1 MTQRYIRLQLLGL
14 GLCLLLPLPTLAAQV
29 RTRPQPGRRTPARG
43 TSTSASQPKFIKE
56 FGTMWTFDAPP
67 LEYWRTTYNFSPDKT
82 WLDHVRQS
90 DVRIPGCSASFVSAN
105 GLVMTN
111 HHCGRSCTASA
122 SPTDTNYVQMGF
134 AARSMAD
141 EKKCQGMWADRL
153 ESIQD
158 VTTRVHG
165 AMTATTS
172 ARQVEQRNAEIAR
185 IEQECT

>member
-1 MTQRYIRLQLLGL
+1 MFGRRLSILIGTFALSVVAARVA
-14 GLCLLLPLPTLAAQV
+14 PAQV
-29 RTRPQPGRRTPARG
+29 TQTELGTEKLPAG
-43 TSTSASQPKFIKE
+43 FIKE
-56 FGTMWTFDAPP
+56 FGTMWTFEAPP
-67 LEYWRTTYNFSPDKT
+67 LDYWRDQYHFTPDQQ
-82 WLDHVRQS
+82 WLDHVRLS
-90 DVRIPGCSASFVSAN
+90 PVRIPGCSGSFVSAN

-122 SPTDTNYVQMGF
+122 SPADTNYVQAGF
-134 AARSMAD
+134 AARSMNE

-172 ARQVEQRNAEIAR
+172 A
-185 IEQECT
+185 